1 MGFRFGLVRHAV
13 WAALATLAM
22 AAATGP
28 PAAPPPALFNDSHFH
43 LTNYIQQGPT
53 LAQFLALAGNRVGR
67 VAVFGIPL
75 QQQWSYRNDGDRA
88 PTYYLGSDS
97 PLYYYSF
104 TDAVIATE
112 YLALPPAAR
121 ARFDPMI
128 TGFNPADMYAVDHIR
143 RVLRTFPG
151 VFTGIGEFSIHKEFV
166 SSKVAGE
173 VASLNDPALDR
184 ILDFCAQSGLLVLL
198 HNDMDTP
205 FATPGSPPAYLA
217 QMRALLLRHP
227 HTTIIWAHTGMGR
240 VVRPV
245 SGHAALL
252 ASLLSDPR
260 FSNLYFDLSW
270 SEVAKYIVA
279 SPASVKI
286 TADLIN
292 RYPTRFLFGTDEVA
306 PTNAQQYFSVYN
318 RYAPLWR
325 ALTPEASRDVRL
337 DNYLRLFDR
346 ARRQVRAWEKANLNQ
361 PAPQAPAP
369 HQDLPGPGPWPPAP
383 GMPLFPHPR

>member
-1 MGFRFGLVRHAV
+1 MRSRHQVCRRAEL
-13 WAALATLAM
+13 ALALALLLTAPAGLP
-22 AAATGP
+22 AAA
-28 PAAPPPALFNDSHFH
+28 PAFAFNDSHFH
-43 LTNYIQQGPT
+43 LTNYIQQGPS
-53 LAQFLALAGNRVGR
+53 LGQFLKLMDADRVGR
-67 VAVFGIPL
+67 TAVFGIPL

-88 PTYYLGSDS
+88 PTYYLASDS

-112 YLALPPAAR
+112 YLELPPAAR

-128 TGFNPADMYAVDHIR
+128 TGFNPSDMYAVDHIR

-173 VASLNDPALDR
+173 VASLTDPALDR
-184 ILDFCAQSGLLVLL
+184 ILDLCAQSGLLVIL

-205 FATPGSPPAYLA
+205 FAKPGAEPAYLN

-227 HTTIIWAHTGMGR
+227 NTTVIWAHTGMGR

-245 SGHAALL
+245 EGHAAIL
-252 ASLLSDPR
+252 AAMLGDPR
-260 FSNLYFDLSW
+260 FHNLYFDISW
-270 SEVAKYIVA
+270 SEVAKYLVA
-279 SPASVKI
+279 SPGTLQIA
-286 TADLIN
+286 ANLIN

-306 PTNAQQYFSVYN
+306 PNTAAQYESVYQL
-318 RYAPLWR
+318 YAPLWR

-337 DNYLRLFDR
+337 DNYLRLFNR
-346 ARRQVRAWEKANLNQ
+346 ARTQVRAWEKANLTT
-361 PAPQAPAP
+361 PPPEAPAP
-369 HQDLPGPGPWPPAP
+369 HQDL
-383 GMPLFPHPR
+383 LPHPSSPPGGGY